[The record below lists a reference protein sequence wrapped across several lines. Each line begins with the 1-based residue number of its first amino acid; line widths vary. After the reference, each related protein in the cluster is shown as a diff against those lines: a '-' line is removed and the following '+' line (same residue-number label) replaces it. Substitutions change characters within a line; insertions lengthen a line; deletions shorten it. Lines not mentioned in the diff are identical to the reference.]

1 MASEKV
7 AITVQVDVLRAAE
20 RLRSRTGESR
30 SALFNRALRGLVRAE
45 QLEAKVRRYRD
56 TYREFP
62 ETEQELA
69 EAEALASESLRHAP
83 DWDES

>member
-45 QLEAKVRRYRD
+45 QLEAKVQRYRD
-56 TYREFP
+56 AYREFP
-62 ETEQELA
+62 ETEQEVA
-69 EAEALASESLRHAP
+69 EAEALANESLRHAP
-83 DWDES
+83 DWDGP

>member
-7 AITVQVDVLRAAE
+7 AVTVQAEVFRAAE

-30 SALFNRALRGLVRAE
+30 SALFNRALRSLVRAE
-45 QLEAKVRRYRD
+45 QLEAKIQRYRD
-56 TYREFP
+56 AYREFP

-83 DWDES
+83 EWDEP